1 MATGFF
7 LKDVRAART
16 NIYII
21 VRIAGQR
28 YKKSTGIMID
38 PKFWNSTTQTIRDT
52 KELPSAKVFI
62 NRLKEWRQAADT
74 VCDGIM
80 AGAAIPLPDEFWARV
95 VEIMGG
101 SPEAPASQL
110 FGYYFKTYIERRR
123 ADHGCRNTLKK
134 YITAYNRFCEFERD
148 THRHYRFADINMRF
162 YEKYRAYILSR
173 GYVSNYFGMLV
184 SCIKVVYREAREVDH
199 LHNLHETELRGFS
212 TPFTTSK
219 SIYLSTDELRAMA
232 DVEITPE
239 ALVAMDPALAKLSAP
254 KMRLK
259 VEALRL
265 VRNKFLLGAYT
276 PLRVA
281 DFAWDR
287 TGAAYAAHVVERDG
301 KYYYFISTNGSGIG
315 VAVADR
321 PEGSYRDA
329 IGRPL
334 LTNEDCFDATHSW
347 VCIDP
352 AVFIDD
358 DGQAW
363 IFWGNKVCY
372 CARLKRNMTEIDGPI
387 KRIDRKEFDFT
398 EAPWVH
404 KYNGKYYLTFATGW
418 PEKIAYAMSDRPDG
432 PYEYKGIISEIAGN
446 SNTTHPSIVEFRGKW
461 YFFTHNGGLPD
472 GTSYSRSVCLEPL
485 EYNAD
490 GTIRKIHH
498 STESIFGK

>member
-1 MATGFF
+1 
-7 LKDVRAART
+7 
-16 NIYII
+16 
-21 VRIAGQR
+21 
-28 YKKSTGIMID
+28 MIN
-38 PKFWNSTTQTIRDT
+38 W
-52 KELPSAKVFI
+52 
-62 NRLKEWRQAADT
+62 
-74 VCDGIM
+74 
-80 AGAAIPLPDEFWARV
+80 
-95 VEIMGG
+95 
-101 SPEAPASQL
+101 
-110 FGYYFKTYIERRR
+110 
-123 ADHGCRNTLKK
+123 
-134 YITAYNRFCEFERD
+134 
-148 THRHYRFADINMRF
+148 
-162 YEKYRAYILSR
+162 
-173 GYVSNYFGMLV
+173 
-184 SCIKVVYREAREVDH
+184 
-199 LHNLHETELRGFS
+199 TEY
-212 TPFTTSK
+212 P
-219 SIYLSTDELRAMA
+219 
-232 DVEITPE
+232 
-239 ALVAMDPALAKLSAP
+239 
-254 KMRLK
+254 
-259 VEALRL
+259 
-265 VRNKFLLGAYT
+265 T

-321 PEGSYRDA
+321 PEGPYRDA

-372 CARLKRNMTEIDGPI
+372 CARLKRDMTEIDGPI
-387 KRIDRKEFDFT
+387 KRIDRKGVRLYGGSVGT
-398 EAPWVH
+398 QIQRQILPHLRHGLAPKRSHTPCRTVPTAH
-404 KYNGKYYLTFATGW
+404 
-418 PEKIAYAMSDRPDG
+418 MSTKASYP
-432 PYEYKGIISEIAGN
+432 EIAGN

-490 GTIRKIHH
+490 GTIRKIHP

>member
-1 MATGFF
+1 MKQF
-7 LKDVRAART
+7 LL
-16 NIYII
+16 I
-21 VRIAGQR
+21 
-28 YKKSTGIMID
+28 
-38 PKFWNSTTQTIRDT
+38 
-52 KELPSAKVFI
+52 LC
-62 NRLKEWRQAADT
+62 L
-74 VCDGIM
+74 
-80 AGAAIPLPDEFWARV
+80 
-95 VEIMGG
+95 
-101 SPEAPASQL
+101 ASL
-110 FGYYFKTYIERRR
+110 
-123 ADHGCRNTLKK
+123 
-134 YITAYNRFCEFERD
+134 
-148 THRHYRFADINMRF
+148 
-162 YEKYRAYILSR
+162 
-173 GYVSNYFGMLV
+173 LV
-184 SCIKVVYREAREVDH
+184 SCGGK
-199 LHNLHETELRGFS
+199 GG
-212 TPFTTSK
+212 
-219 SIYLSTDELRAMA
+219 RAMQSMSGNPILDGWYA
-232 DVEITPE
+232 DPE
-239 ALVAMDPALAKLSAP
+239 AIIYDDTYWIYPTWSDVYENQVFFDCFSSKDLVTWTKHPAILDTAEVRWAKRAMWAP
-254 KMRLK
+254 SVIRHAGRYYL
-259 VEALRL
+259 
-265 VRNKFLLGAYT
+265 FFGANDVH
-276 PLRVA
+276 PGEV
-281 DFAWDR
+281 
-287 TGAAYAAHVVERDG
+287 G
-301 KYYYFISTNGSGIG
+301 GIG

-321 PEGSYRDA
+321 PEGPYRDA

-372 CARLKRNMTEIDGPI
+372 CARLKRDMTEIDGPI

-446 SNTTHPSIVEFRGKW
+446 CNTTHPSIVEFRGKW

-490 GTIRKIHH
+490 GTIRKIHP

>member
-38 PKFWNSTTQTIRDT
+38 PKYWNSTTQTIRDT

-110 FGYYFKTYIERRR
+110 FGDYFKTYIERRR

-232 DVEITPE
+232 DRPE
-239 ALVAMDPALAKLSAP
+239 AP
-254 KMRLK
+254 
-259 VEALRL
+259 
-265 VRNKFLLGAYT
+265 
-276 PLRVA
+276 
-281 DFAWDR
+281 
-287 TGAAYAAHVVERDG
+287 
-301 KYYYFISTNGSGIG
+301 
-315 VAVADR
+315 
-321 PEGSYRDA
+321 YRDA

-334 LTNEDCFDATHSW
+334 LTTEDCFDATHSW

-372 CARLKRNMTEIDGPI
+372 CARLKRDMTEIDGPI
-387 KRIDRKEFDFT
+387 KRIDHKEFDFT

-446 SNTTHPSIVEFRGKW
+446 CNTTHPSIVEFRGKW

-472 GTSYSRSVCLEPL
+472 GTSYSR
-485 EYNAD
+485 
-490 GTIRKIHH
+490 
-498 STESIFGK
+498 